1 MNKHI
6 LSNRIRDITPGTVI
20 QFPVIL
26 AIICTV
32 FLFHIFIY
40 TLRVLIALYRIDFSL
55 LPHGIL
61 SQGIMLIL
69 PVLIW
74 IAGTCTDFF
83 NYFRFKITAYA
94 VAAYSEALL
103 FTAMA
108 FQLLSRLFLPSI
120 LSIRTDE
127 IFTKS
132 MVVFLGRLATE
143 LPLLPFFLLLMKG
156 FLRPIRDAESRD
168 TILAFKLPHYL
179 PNKESKSEIRYPL
192 SIAKDI
198 STGKYIT
205 ISEKDRFLHTL
216 VDGTSGT
223 GKTSSTILP
232 AIRNDLDMR
241 CKAEQKQ
248 MSALLELVQEGACTY
263 TGKND
268 FFSIYDFKCSAEDS
282 NVSNPD
288 NPEQPDHHN
297 ADQMTRNSEES
308 SSSAGLLDEIRLKY
322 PVCGITVMAPEDSLT
337 DDVCRLCDNR
347 HIPYHRIDAM
357 PAAEGKPKSNWTG
370 MNPFFL
376 SDTLSGDA
384 LHQAIVKKA
393 VIFSDVMQVITDL
406 KGKADSYFTGLNRQM
421 LANLAILVMNTVPPL
436 QKRQATPADL
446 QMLINNFDLL
456 PPYVA
461 KLEELDNRQHR
472 YSFILQYIREDLL
485 GKGRVKMEDQSR
497 GTRNIINEFL
507 LMPGSRE
514 VYCAQTSIDFDQILK
529 NGEVTVCNYDL
540 ASGDSNAVAFGLF
553 FLLSFNNAVLS
564 RPGTEKTRTPHFF
577 YIDELPVLIH
587 SSLEKNFSLF
597 RKFRVAMFCAIQT
610 LDQFEK
616 NEITKYLKGVILGC
630 AHILVFGRSSLSDM
644 EVFSSMAGIR
654 DEMDEQ
660 SSVSETALSGDSPT
674 LSYSSRETPVQKN
687 ALEETDIRMRDFQE
701 VTFFTTRNGRPL
713 PPLHAKVHFLTPSDW
728 NPNQKPRLTI
738 EHFRMYAEKVPVD
751 DPKINKVFPSP
762 KHAYT
767 LVSQYCQNGI
777 TSDTD
782 MACEENPS
790 QVSGSPASSF
800 DGASSHSSSSQ
811 PSSVPDGSESLDG
824 IL

>member
-1 MNKHI
+1 MFSPMYI
-6 LSNRIRDITPGTVI
+6 LSDQIQNIRRNRISRRSAVLATVCA
-20 QFPVIL
+20 L
-26 AIICTV
+26 
-32 FLFHIFIY
+32 FLFYLCLY
-40 TLRVLIALYRIDFSL
+40 TVWFLIAIYRLDFSL
-55 LPHGIL
+55 VPHSLL
-61 SQGIMLIL
+61 SQCVMLIL

-74 IAGTCTDFF
+74 IAGTYADFF
-83 NYFRFKITAYA
+83 NYHRFKITAY
-94 VAAYSEALL
+94 VISAYNEALL
-103 FTAMA
+103 FTAIA

-120 LSIRTDE
+120 LALQTDE
-127 IFTKS
+127 IFTKG
-132 MVVFLGRLATE
+132 MVLFLARLTAE
-143 LPLLPFFLLLMKG
+143 LPLLPFFLLLIKG
-156 FLRPIRDAESRD
+156 FLHPLRKEESRNA
-168 TILAFKLPHYL
+168 ILSFKLPHYL
-179 PNKESKSEIRYPL
+179 RNRESTEEIHYTL

-198 STGKYIT
+198 TTGKYIT
-205 ISEKDRFLHTL
+205 VSEKDRFLHTL

-232 AIRNDLDMR
+232 AIQKDLDMR
-241 CKAEQKQ
+241 CAAEQKQ
-248 MSALLELVQEGACTY
+248 MSALWELVQKGICTY
-263 TGKND
+263 VGKND
-268 FFSIYDFKCSAEDS
+268 FFSIYDFKCIKDEPCIVDMDFPGYHDTDGDGHIS
-282 NVSNPD
+282 
-288 NPEQPDHHN
+288 DHSL
-297 ADQMTRNSEES
+297 ATS
-308 SSSAGLLDEIRLKY
+308 LLEEIRLKY
-322 PVCGITVMAPEDSLT
+322 PVCGITAMAPEDSLT
-337 DDVCRLCDNR
+337 DDVCKLCDIR
-347 HIPYHRIDAM
+347 HIPYHRIDAT
-357 PAAEGKPKSNWTG
+357 PAPDGKHKANWTG

-436 QKRQATPADL
+436 QNRQATPADL

-461 KLEELDNRQHR
+461 KLEELDSQPQR

-514 VYCAQTSIDFDQILK
+514 VYCAQTSIDFDRILK
-529 NGEVTVCNYDL
+529 NGEITVCNYDL

-597 RKFRVAMFCAIQT
+597 RKFKVAMFCAIQT

-644 EVFSSMAGIR
+644 EVFSSMAGVREEI
-654 DEMDEQ
+654 DEQ
-660 SSVSETALSGDSPT
+660 SSVSETALSDDSPA
-674 LSYSSRETPVQKN
+674 LSFSTRETPVQKN
-687 ALEETDIRMRDFQE
+687 RLEETDIRMRDFQE
-701 VTFFTTRNGRPL
+701 ITFFTTRNGRPL
-713 PPLHAKVHFLTPSDW
+713 PPLHAKVHFLAPSDW
-728 NPNQKPRLTI
+728 NPEQKPKFTI
-738 EHFRMYAEKVPVD
+738 EQFKEYSKNSYAASSSIED
-751 DPKINKVFPSP
+751 GFPIS
-762 KHAYT
+762 KSAYT
-767 LVSQYCQNGI
+767 LVSRYQQAEKVPDE
-777 TSDTD
+777 DTISKKNLRQLPNSL
-782 MACEENPS
+782 E
-790 QVSGSPASSF
+790 SPF
-800 DGASSHSSSSQ
+800 DGSGCHTS
-811 PSSVPDGSESLDG
+811 PIPYSSVPDGSETLDG
-824 IL
+824 LF